1 MTPTVDSVL
10 YQLRSWKTDAYR
22 CTPSHDVW
30 RADCPQCDISCALLL
45 VELVADRAV
54 SVSCANGCSSS
65 LVLKRLAALERLD
78 DARRALVHA
87 EAELAA

>member
-1 MTPTVDSVL
+1 MTTVDTVL

-30 RADCPQCDISCALLL
+30 RADCPQCDTSRALLL
-45 VELVADRAV
+45 VELSDDGPV
-54 SVSCANGCSSS
+54 SISCANGCSPG

-78 DARRALVHA
+78 DARRALVNA